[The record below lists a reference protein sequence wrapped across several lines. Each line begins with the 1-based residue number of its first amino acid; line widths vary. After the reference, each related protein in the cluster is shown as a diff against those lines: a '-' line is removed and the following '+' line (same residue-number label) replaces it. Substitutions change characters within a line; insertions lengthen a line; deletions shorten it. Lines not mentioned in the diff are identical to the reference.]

1 MKIMILS
8 LFFLNLFLLIKNQ
21 LDDETTMRALS
32 CVSVITQK
40 FKGQESPEAS
50 IYSPPMLSCFIKISL
65 DQAQEI
71 LSNLESGVVPLE
83 PEEIDEL
90 TNVESLRDMPQEE
103 LKRQSQELERA
114 IKEFQKYD
122 EDFNKLKE
130 KKENENSDDND
141 NDKDNKN
148 NTNKKEKYLKKI
160 KEFIQENKSL
170 WFGILICI
178 VVFSLVLI
186 FGKSTEE
193 KEIENKYKN
202 N

>member
-1 MKIMILS
+1 MIL
-8 LFFLNLFLLIKNQ
+8 LILFLNLFLSILNI

-40 FKGQESPEAS
+40 YKGQDSPDATLF
-50 IYSPPMLSCFIKISL
+50 SPPMLSCFIKISL
-65 DQAQEI
+65 DQSEEI

-90 TNVESLRDMPQEE
+90 TNVENLKEYPQEE
-103 LKRQSQELERA
+103 LKKKSQELEKA

-130 KKENENSDDND
+130 KKENENSDNNND
-141 NDKDNKN
+141 NNKDKS
-148 NTNKKEKYLKKI
+148 NKKEIYLAKI
-160 KEFIQENKSL
+160 KEFIAENKSL
-170 WFGILICI
+170 WFGIVICI

-186 FGKSTEE
+186 FGKSYEG
-193 KEIENKYKN
+193 KKIDDKFKN